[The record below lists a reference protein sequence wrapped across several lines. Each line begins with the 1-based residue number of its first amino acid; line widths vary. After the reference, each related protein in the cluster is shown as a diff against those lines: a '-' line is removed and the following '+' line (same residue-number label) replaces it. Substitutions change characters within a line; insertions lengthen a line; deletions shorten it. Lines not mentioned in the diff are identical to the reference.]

1 MACDVLIVGAGP
13 VGLMLACELSR
24 RGVSHQV
31 IETKPLRERYCK
43 ALGVT
48 PRTLEVLDQMGLL
61 DEALRLGFYFTAM
74 TTMVNGEVFK
84 RVEVEDD
91 GLPYRA
97 FCMAQPHMEDLLER
111 AWSRLGHSIIRDVSL
126 ASFAQDGDG
135 VTATLSDGRTVRSR
149 YLVGC
154 DGAHSTVRKQ
164 LGIGFEGERYGRSFV
179 LGDVHLDW
187 DHPHTEGWQLILL
200 EEGEMRNNITIIPN
214 PTGPG
219 RYRISTSV
227 DLDSECDEHPT
238 LEFLAEL
245 IQPAL
250 PAGVTISDLRW
261 SSRYNIS
268 HRIADRYQEG
278 RVFLAGDAA
287 HIHPPIGGLGMN
299 TGLQDAHNLGWKLAE
314 VLGGRLRESV
324 LETYHLERH
333 PVGCRVVEVT
343 GARMAAAMRGEDPRK
358 NPEPPQFDTQL
369 RVRYE
374 SGLLVAGETP
384 PPGLPRPGDRLPAFS
399 GLLRSQ
405 VYGELRLAELFR
417 DGRFHLFTHE
427 VDYHG
432 FQQVAESALADG
444 VRCWAIRHDEPPE
457 AEGHFLD
464 PHDRWLEA
472 VGTGAVMARP
482 DGVIGWRG
490 HSSSALRDWLK
501 GLASR

>member
-1 MACDVLIVGAGP
+1 MTCDVLIVGAGP
-13 VGLMLACELSR
+13 VGLMLACELAR
-24 RGVSHQV
+24 RGVSHRV
-31 IETKPLRERYCK
+31 IEVKPGRERYCK

-74 TTMVNGEVFK
+74 TTLVNGEVYK
-84 RVEVEDD
+84 RLEVEDD
-91 GLPYRA
+91 GLPYGS
-97 FCMAQPHMEDLLER
+97 FCMAQPHMEDILEDHWR
-111 AWSRLGHSIIRDVSL
+111 RLGHRLTRDTSLVS
-126 ASFAQDGDG
+126 FEQDSDG
-135 VTATLSDGRTVRSR
+135 VSCHLSDGQTVRSR

-187 DHPHTEGWQLILL
+187 DRPHTEGWQLILL
-200 EEGEMRNNITIIPN
+200 EDGEMRNNITVIPN

-219 RYRISTSV
+219 RYRISTSI
-227 DLDSECDEHPT
+227 DIDAECDEHPP
-238 LEFLAEL
+238 LEFLKEL

-250 PAGVTISDLRW
+250 PEGVTVSDLRW

-268 HRIADRYQEG
+268 HRIADRYQAG

-314 VLGGRLRESV
+314 VLGGRLLESV
-324 LETYHLERH
+324 LDTYHQERH
-333 PVGCRVVEVT
+333 PVGSRVVEVT
-343 GARMAAAMRGEDPRK
+343 GKRMAAAMRGEDPRK

-374 SGLLVAGETP
+374 PGLLVAGEALT
-384 PPGLPRPGDRLPAFS
+384 PGLPRPGDRLPAIS
-399 GLLRSQ
+399 GLLRSK
-405 VYGELRLAELFR
+405 VYGELRLSELFR
-417 DGRFHLFTHE
+417 DGRFHLFTHGVE
-427 VDYHG
+427 HQS
-432 FQQVAESALADG
+432 FHEIAEAALG
-444 VRCWAIRHDEPPE
+444 NTVRCWAIRPDEPLE
-457 AEGHFLD
+457 AGGHFLD
-464 PHDRWLEA
+464 PGGRWSTA
-472 VGTGAVMARP
+472 VGTGVVVARP

-490 HSSSALRDWLK
+490 RDPEEMRAWLR
-501 GLASR
+501 GFTRQ